1 MHSARPAPEPEWI
14 DLAPQL
20 PLRARSMEAIR
31 GTLKRQEEPAM
42 GKKLGKSEKLDL
54 ILSELAKLR
63 DEVRK
68 LARDR
73 AVKPKPRLV
82 QGRSKKLPK
91 LAGTGKKQDREAAP
105 EKRVLA
111 EAPLASQPAGRTA
124 SH

>member
-1 MHSARPAPEPEWI
+1 MEP
-14 DLAPQL
+14 
-20 PLRARSMEAIR
+20 
-31 GTLKRQEEPAM
+31 QEEPAM

-63 DEVRK
+63 DEVKK

-73 AVKPKPRLV
+73 AVKPRPKLV

-91 LAGTGKKQDREAAP
+91 LAGTGKKQDRDAAP
-105 EKRVLA
+105 EKRVMA

>member
-1 MHSARPAPEPEWI
+1 MSRGWLDPATE
-14 DLAPQL
+14 L
-20 PLRARSMEAIR
+20 PLEARNTEAIR
-31 GTLKRQEEPAM
+31 ATLDRQEEPAM

-73 AVKPKPRLV
+73 AVKSKPRLV
-82 QGRSKKLPK
+82 QERAKKLPK
-91 LAGTGKKQDREAAP
+91 LAGAGKKQDRDAAP
-105 EKRVLA
+105 EKRVLV
-111 EAPLASQPAGRTA
+111 EAPPASQPAGRTA